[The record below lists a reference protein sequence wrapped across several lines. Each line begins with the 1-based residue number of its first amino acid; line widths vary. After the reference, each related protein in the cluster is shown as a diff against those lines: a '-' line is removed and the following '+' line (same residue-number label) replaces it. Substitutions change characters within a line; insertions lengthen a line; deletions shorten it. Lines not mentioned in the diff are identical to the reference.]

1 MPLSDGQLTRINATE
16 NGQSASAGI
25 IIPAGSKTLTIAS
38 TLTADIVLT
47 EHEPFHCE
55 INGDAFG
62 RVSFSAIIYFSHY
75 ILSINLNAIVIV
87 YFVFFFLHKINSLR
101 CTSII
106 TVPSSMLTEPPSEI
120 AAIW

>member
-16 NGQSASAGI
+16 DGQSASAGI

-62 RVSFSAIIYFSHY
+62 RVSFSIIYFSHY

-87 YFVFFFLHKINSLR
+87 YFVFLYF
-101 CTSII
+101 T
-106 TVPSSMLTEPPSEI
+106 
-120 AAIW
+120 